1 MKGLKWSISE
11 GRGDFLPI
19 VMGCVIVFV
28 SLPAFVML
36 LWMPDRNSGAL
47 GIPLLVMLGAGIILG
62 LIFIVAGIR
71 LCAFPGSLV
80 YRIAHG
86 RFFPR

>member
-1 MKGLKWSISE
+1 MKWLKWSISE

-19 VMGCVIVFV
+19 VIGCVFV
-28 SLPAFVML
+28 LTSLPAFVML
-36 LWMPDRNSGAL
+36 LWKPDRNSGVI
-47 GIPLLVMLGAGIILG
+47 GTPLLVMLGAGIILG
-62 LIFIVAGIR
+62 VIFIVMGIR

-86 RFFPR
+86 RIFSR